1 VIVIL
6 NEASGSSSGSRTAL
20 RLAGSLRKAGIE
32 PRVSVVSRG
41 SATTELASQVV
52 REGER
57 TVVAAGGDGTI
68 GAVAEGLAGTD
79 AALGVIPLGTLNHF
93 AKDLG
98 IPVDV
103 DAAIRTIAGGR
114 VVRVDAGEVNG
125 RLFVNNS
132 SIGLYPSIV
141 VKRRRQQKR
150 GLGKWA
156 ALAWAVTVAAR
167 RFPYI
172 PVRLTAEGRTIAGS
186 TPFVFVGN
194 NEYEVEGLNL
204 GKRLRLDS
212 GRLWFYMAPHRPTR
226 RDAARLLLR
235 ALLGRVRQDRDFA
248 AMTAA
253 EIKVES
259 PLSMLAVALDGEVAL
274 MRTPLHYRA
283 RPGALRVIVPAG
295 KP

>member
-1 VIVIL
+1 MIVIL

-20 RLAGSLRKAGIE
+20 RLVDSLRKAGFE
-32 PRVSVVSRG
+32 PRVTVVSRG
-41 SATTELASQVV
+41 SETTELASRVARQ
-52 REGER
+52 GER

-98 IPVDV
+98 IPVDM
-103 DAAIRTIAGGR
+103 DAAVRTLAEGR
-114 VVRVDAGEVNG
+114 VVRVDAAEVNG

-132 SIGLYPSIV
+132 SLGLYPSIV
-141 VKRRRQQKR
+141 VKRRRSQKR
-150 GLGKWA
+150 GLGKWL
-156 ALAWAVTVAAR
+156 ALAWAVAVVLR
-167 RFPYI
+167 RFPFLS
-172 PVRLTAEGRTIAGS
+172 VRLTADGRTVAAS

-204 GKRLRLDS
+204 GKRARLDA
-212 GRLWFYMAPHRPTR
+212 GRLWLYMAPHRPTR
-226 RDAARLLLR
+226 RGSARLLFR
-235 ALLGRVRQDRDFA
+235 ALLGRVRQDKDFL
-248 AMTAA
+248 AMTAS

-259 PLSMLAVALDGEVAL
+259 RLSMLAVALDGEVAL

-283 RPGALRVIVPAG
+283 LPGALRVIVPAG
-295 KP
+295 EP